1 MTKERE
7 KKSRLIDWFYNLI
20 ERREKIVRTIDC
32 ICRIFVGLVFLFSSF
47 VKGVDPMGT
56 AYKIQEY
63 MTAWSIGSLSFEWAL
78 PLAPYL
84 SVALVT
90 IEFLIGVLLITNSLR
105 VINAWLLLLMMT
117 FFLVTTL
124 IDAITNKVTD
134 CGCFG
139 DFIKLTNWQTFWK
152 NVVLMVPTL
161 VIFFCR
167 HIKKKHRTFERDIFI
182 VLFAIA
188 AMVGFA
194 IYNINNEP
202 VLDFREWKV
211 GNKMIPE
218 TDGKIVSY
226 VTYKNKATGQTEE
239 FLSEKLMDYMQD
251 TNWENEWEFVDS
263 RVVDPTVI
271 AAPGFSMLGIDGV
284 DYAKE
289 IIGSPD
295 PVIIATSHDI
305 DEINSNGIE
314 SLQRVKDIAEQHN
327 VKYVFLTASLP
338 ENVEKFLEDNKL
350 SEVSYFLADDKAIE
364 TMLRSNPG
372 FILLKDAIVKG
383 KWHYRNYNKIRSVD
397 FENLD

>member
-7 KKSRLIDWFYNLI
+7 KTL
-20 ERREKIVRTIDC
+20 RTIDC

-78 PLAPYL
+78 PLAPFL

-90 IEFLIGVLLITNSLR
+90 LEFLIGVLLITNSLR
-105 VINAWLLLLMMT
+105 VLNAWLLLLMMT
-117 FFLVTTL
+117 FFLITTL

-139 DFIKLTNWQTFWK
+139 DFVKLTNWQTFWK

-167 HIKKKHRTFERDIFI
+167 NLKKKHRTYERDILIF
-182 VLFAIA
+182 LFAVA
-188 AMVGFA
+188 AMVCFA

-202 VLDFREWKV
+202 VIDFRPWKV
-211 GNKMIPE
+211 GNKMMTE
-218 TDGKIVSY
+218 TDGKIQSF
-226 VTYKNKATGQTEE
+226 VTYKNIQSGETEE
-239 FLSEKLMDYMQD
+239 FPSEKLMEYMQD
-251 TNWENEWEFVDS
+251 TNWEKEWEFVDAES
-263 RVVDPTVI
+263 DEERPTE
-271 AAPGFSMLGIDGV
+271 APGFSMLGIDGE

-289 IIGSPD
+289 MIGSPD
-295 PVIIATSHDI
+295 PIIIVTSHDI
-305 DEINSNGIE
+305 SEVNDNGIE
-314 SLQRVKDIAEQHN
+314 SMQRVKDIAEQHN

-338 ENVEKFLEDNKL
+338 EDVEKFLNDNKL
-350 SEVSYFLADDKAIE
+350 GDVSYFLADDKAIE

-372 FILLKDAIVKG
+372 YILLKDAIVKG
-383 KWHYRNYNKIRSVD
+383 KWHYRNYNKIRNVD
-397 FENLD
+397 FENLDN

>member
-7 KKSRLIDWFYNLI
+7 KRLRI
-20 ERREKIVRTIDC
+20 IDC

-63 MTAWSIGSLSFEWAL
+63 MTAWSIGSLTFEWAL
-78 PLAPYL
+78 PFATFL

-90 IEFLIGVLLITNSLR
+90 LEFLVGVLLITNSLR
-105 VINAWLLLLMMT
+105 KLTAWTLLLMMT

-139 DFIKLTNWQTFWK
+139 DFVKLTNWQTFWK

-167 HIKKKHRTFERDIFI
+167 NLKKKHRTYERDILIF
-182 VLFAIA
+182 LFAVA

-202 VLDFREWKV
+202 VLDFRPWKV
-211 GNKMIPE
+211 GNQMIKQ
-218 TDGKIVSY
+218 TDGKIQSF
-226 VTYKNKATGQTEE
+226 VTYQNTATGEIME
-239 FLSEKLMDYMQD
+239 FPSEQLMVYMQD
-251 TNWENEWEFVDS
+251 TNWEKQWEFLDS
-263 RVVDPTVI
+263 RVVDPAQI
-271 AAPGFSMLGIDGV
+271 QADGFSMIGIDGE
-284 DYAKE
+284 DHTKE
-289 IIGSPD
+289 LIGSPE
-295 PVIIATSHDI
+295 PIIIVTSHDVS
-305 DEINSNGIE
+305 EINDKGIE
-314 SLQRVKDIAEQHN
+314 SMQRVRDIAEQHY

-338 ENVEKFLEDNKL
+338 EDAEKFLNDNDMGYIP
-350 SEVSYFLADDKAIE
+350 YFLADEKAIE

-372 FILLKDAIVKG
+372 YILLKDAIVKG

>member
-7 KKSRLIDWFYNLI
+7 KRLRI
-20 ERREKIVRTIDC
+20 IDC

-63 MTAWSIGSLSFEWAL
+63 MTAWSIGSLTFEWAL
-78 PLAPYL
+78 PFATFL
-84 SVALVT
+84 SVTLVT
-90 IEFLIGVLLITNSLR
+90 LEFLVGVLLITNSLR
-105 VINAWLLLLMMT
+105 KLTAWTLLLMMT

-139 DFIKLTNWQTFWK
+139 DAVKLTNWQTFWK

-167 HIKKKHRTFERDIFI
+167 NLKKKHRTYERDILIF
-182 VLFAIA
+182 LFAVA

-211 GNKMIPE
+211 GNQMIPE
-218 TDGKIVSY
+218 SDGKIMSY
-226 VTYKNKATGQTEE
+226 VTYQNKATGETKELPSEE
-239 FLSEKLMDYMQD
+239 LMNQD
-251 TNWENEWEFVDS
+251 SLWFEQWEWVDS

-271 AAPGFSMLGIDGV
+271 AAPGFSMIGIDGE

-289 IIGSPD
+289 LIGSPE
-295 PVIIATSHDI
+295 PIIIVTSHDI
-305 DEINSNGIE
+305 SEINDNGIE
-314 SLQRVKDIAEQHN
+314 SMQRVKDIAEQHN

-338 ENVEKFLEDNKL
+338 EDVEKFLNDNKL
-350 SEVSYFLADDKAIE
+350 GDVSYFLADDKAIE

-372 FILLKDAIVKG
+372 YILLKDAIVKG

-397 FENLD
+397 FEQLD

>member
-7 KKSRLIDWFYNLI
+7 KRLRI
-20 ERREKIVRTIDC
+20 IDC

-63 MTAWSIGSLSFEWAL
+63 MTAWSIGSLTFEWAL
-78 PLAPYL
+78 PFATFL
-84 SVALVT
+84 SVTLVT
-90 IEFLIGVLLITNSLR
+90 LEFLVGVLLITNSLR
-105 VINAWLLLLMMT
+105 KLTAWTLLLMMT

-167 HIKKKHRTFERDIFI
+167 NLKKKHRTYERDILIF
-182 VLFAIA
+182 LFAVA

-202 VLDFREWKV
+202 VLDFRPWKV
-211 GNKMIPE
+211 GNQMIKQ
-218 TDGKIVSY
+218 TDGKIQSF
-226 VTYKNKATGQTEE
+226 VTYQNTATGEIME
-239 FLSEKLMDYMQD
+239 FPSEQLMVYMQD
-251 TNWENEWEFVDS
+251 TNWEKQWEFLDS
-263 RVVDPTVI
+263 RVVDPAQI
-271 AAPGFSMLGIDGV
+271 QADGFSMIGIDGE
-284 DYAKE
+284 DHTKE
-289 IIGSPD
+289 LIGSPE
-295 PVIIATSHDI
+295 PIIIVTSHDI
-305 DEINSNGIE
+305 SEINDKGIE
-314 SLQRVKDIAEQHN
+314 SMQRVRDIAEQHN

-338 ENVEKFLEDNKL
+338 EDAEKFLNDNDMGYIP
-350 SEVSYFLADDKAIE
+350 YFLADEKAIE

-372 FILLKDAIVKG
+372 YILLKDAIVKG

-397 FENLD
+397 FEQLD

>member
-7 KKSRLIDWFYNLI
+7 KRLRI
-20 ERREKIVRTIDC
+20 IDC

-63 MTAWSIGSLSFEWAL
+63 MTAWSIGSLTFEWAL
-78 PLAPYL
+78 PFATFL
-84 SVALVT
+84 SVTLVT
-90 IEFLIGVLLITNSLR
+90 LEFLVGVLLITNSLR
-105 VINAWLLLLMMT
+105 KLTAWTLLLMMT

-139 DFIKLTNWQTFWK
+139 DFVKLTNWQTFWK

-167 HIKKKHRTFERDIFI
+167 NLKKKHRTYERDILIF
-182 VLFAIA
+182 LFAVA

-202 VLDFREWKV
+202 VLDFRPWKV
-211 GNKMIPE
+211 GNQMIKQ
-218 TDGKIVSY
+218 TDGKIQSF
-226 VTYKNKATGQTEE
+226 VTYQNTATGEIME
-239 FLSEKLMDYMQD
+239 FPSEQLMVYMQD
-251 TNWENEWEFVDS
+251 TNWEKQWEFLDS
-263 RVVDPTVI
+263 RVVDPAQI
-271 AAPGFSMLGIDGV
+271 QADGFSMIGIDGE
-284 DYAKE
+284 DHTKE
-289 IIGSPD
+289 LIGSPD
-295 PVIIATSHDI
+295 PIIIVTSHDVS
-305 DEINSNGIE
+305 EINDKGIE
-314 SLQRVKDIAEQHN
+314 SMQRVRDIAEQHY

-338 ENVEKFLEDNKL
+338 EDAEKFLNDNDMGYIP
-350 SEVSYFLADDKAIE
+350 YFLADEKAIE

-372 FILLKDAIVKG
+372 YILLKDAIVKG

-397 FENLD
+397 FEQLEN

>member
-7 KKSRLIDWFYNLI
+7 KRLRI
-20 ERREKIVRTIDC
+20 IDC

-63 MTAWSIGSLSFEWAL
+63 MTAWSIGSLTFEWAL
-78 PLAPYL
+78 PFATFL
-84 SVALVT
+84 SVTLVT
-90 IEFLIGVLLITNSLR
+90 LEFLVGVLLITNSLR
-105 VINAWLLLLMMT
+105 KLTAWTLLLMMT

-167 HIKKKHRTFERDIFI
+167 NLKKKHRTYERDILIF
-182 VLFAIA
+182 LFAVA

-202 VLDFREWKV
+202 VLDFRPWKV
-211 GNKMIPE
+211 GNQMIKQ
-218 TDGKIVSY
+218 TDGKIQSF
-226 VTYKNKATGQTEE
+226 VTYQNTATGEIME
-239 FLSEKLMDYMQD
+239 FPSEQLMVYMQD
-251 TNWENEWEFVDS
+251 TNWEKQWEFLDS
-263 RVVDPTVI
+263 RVVDPAQI
-271 AAPGFSMLGIDGV
+271 QADGFSMIGIDGE
-284 DYAKE
+284 DHTKE
-289 IIGSPD
+289 LIGSPD
-295 PVIIATSHDI
+295 PIIIVTSHDVS
-305 DEINSNGIE
+305 EINDKGIE
-314 SLQRVKDIAEQHN
+314 SMQRVRDIAEQHY

-338 ENVEKFLEDNKL
+338 EDAEKFLNDNDMGYIP
-350 SEVSYFLADDKAIE
+350 YFLADEKAIE

-372 FILLKDAIVKG
+372 YILLKDAIVKG

-397 FENLD
+397 FEQLEN

>member
-7 KKSRLIDWFYNLI
+7 KRLRI
-20 ERREKIVRTIDC
+20 IDC

-63 MTAWSIGSLSFEWAL
+63 MTAWSIGSLTFEWAL
-78 PLAPYL
+78 PFATFL
-84 SVALVT
+84 SVTLVT
-90 IEFLIGVLLITNSLR
+90 LEFLVGVLLITNSLR
-105 VINAWLLLLMMT
+105 KLTAWTLLLMMT

-139 DFIKLTNWQTFWK
+139 DFVKLTNWQTFWK

-167 HIKKKHRTFERDIFI
+167 NLKKKHRTYERDILIF
-182 VLFAIA
+182 LFAVA

-211 GNKMIPE
+211 GNQMIPE
-218 TDGKIVSY
+218 SDGKIMSY
-226 VTYKNKATGQTEE
+226 VTYQSKATGEIKE
-239 FLSEKLMDYMQD
+239 FPSEDLMKYMED
-251 TNWENEWEFVDS
+251 STWAEEWEWVDS

-271 AAPGFSMLGIDGV
+271 AAPGFSMIGIDGE

-289 IIGSPD
+289 LIGSPD
-295 PVIIATSHDI
+295 PIIIATSHDI
-305 DEINSNGIE
+305 SEINDNGIE
-314 SLQRVKDIAEQHN
+314 SMQRVKDIAEQHN

-338 ENVEKFLEDNKL
+338 EDVEKFLNDNKL
-350 SEVSYFLADDKAIE
+350 GDVSYFLADDKAIE

-372 FILLKDAIVKG
+372 YILLKDAIVKG

-397 FENLD
+397 FEQLEN

>member
-7 KKSRLIDWFYNLI
+7 KRLRI
-20 ERREKIVRTIDC
+20 IDC

-63 MTAWSIGSLSFEWAL
+63 MTAWSIGSLTFEWAL
-78 PLAPYL
+78 PFATFL
-84 SVALVT
+84 SVTLVT
-90 IEFLIGVLLITNSLR
+90 LEFLVGVLLITNSLR
-105 VINAWLLLLMMT
+105 KLTAWTLLLMMT

-139 DFIKLTNWQTFWK
+139 DFVKLTNWQTFWK

-167 HIKKKHRTFERDIFI
+167 NLKKKHRTYERDILIF
-182 VLFAIA
+182 LFAVA

-202 VLDFREWKV
+202 VLDFRPWKV
-211 GNKMIPE
+211 GNQMIKQ
-218 TDGKIVSY
+218 TDGKIQSF
-226 VTYKNKATGQTEE
+226 VTYQNTATGEIME
-239 FLSEKLMDYMQD
+239 FPSEQLMVYMQD
-251 TNWENEWEFVDS
+251 TNWEKQWEFLDS
-263 RVVDPTVI
+263 RVVDPAQI
-271 AAPGFSMLGIDGV
+271 QADGFSMIGIDGE
-284 DYAKE
+284 DHTKE
-289 IIGSPD
+289 LIGSPD
-295 PVIIATSHDI
+295 PIIIVTSHDVS
-305 DEINSNGIE
+305 EINDKGIE
-314 SLQRVKDIAEQHN
+314 SMQRVRDIAEQHY

-338 ENVEKFLEDNKL
+338 EDAEKFLNDNDMGYIP
-350 SEVSYFLADDKAIE
+350 YFLADEKAIE

-372 FILLKDAIVKG
+372 YILLKDAIVKG

-397 FENLD
+397 FEQLD

>member
-7 KKSRLIDWFYNLI
+7 KRLRI
-20 ERREKIVRTIDC
+20 IDC

-63 MTAWSIGSLSFEWAL
+63 MTAWSIGSLTFEWAL
-78 PLAPYL
+78 PFATFL
-84 SVALVT
+84 SVTLVT
-90 IEFLIGVLLITNSLR
+90 LEFLVGVLLITNSLR
-105 VINAWLLLLMMT
+105 KLTAWTLLLMMT

-139 DFIKLTNWQTFWK
+139 DFVKLTNWQTFWK

-167 HIKKKHRTFERDIFI
+167 NLKKKHRTYERDILIF
-182 VLFAIA
+182 LFAVA

-202 VLDFREWKV
+202 VLDFRPWKV
-211 GNKMIPE
+211 GNQMIKQ
-218 TDGKIVSY
+218 TDGKIQSF
-226 VTYKNKATGQTEE
+226 VTYQNTATGEIME
-239 FLSEKLMDYMQD
+239 FPSEQLMVYMQD
-251 TNWENEWEFVDS
+251 TNWEKQWEFLDS
-263 RVVDPTVI
+263 RVVDPAQI
-271 AAPGFSMLGIDGV
+271 QADGFSMIGIDGE
-284 DYAKE
+284 DHTKE
-289 IIGSPD
+289 LIGSPD
-295 PVIIATSHDI
+295 PIIIVTSHDI
-305 DEINSNGIE
+305 SEINDKGIE
-314 SLQRVKDIAEQHN
+314 SMQRVRDIAEQHY

-338 ENVEKFLEDNKL
+338 EDAEKFLNDNDMGYIP
-350 SEVSYFLADDKAIE
+350 YFLADEKAIE

-372 FILLKDAIVKG
+372 YILLKDAIVKG

-397 FENLD
+397 FEQLEN

>member
-7 KKSRLIDWFYNLI
+7 KRLRI
-20 ERREKIVRTIDC
+20 IDC

-63 MTAWSIGSLSFEWAL
+63 MTAWSIGSLTFEWAL
-78 PLAPYL
+78 PFATFL
-84 SVALVT
+84 SVTLVT
-90 IEFLIGVLLITNSLR
+90 LEFLVGVLLITNSLR
-105 VINAWLLLLMMT
+105 KLTAWTLLLMMT

-139 DFIKLTNWQTFWK
+139 DFVKLTNWQTFWK

-167 HIKKKHRTFERDIFI
+167 NLKKKHRTYERDILIF
-182 VLFAIA
+182 LFAVA

-202 VLDFREWKV
+202 VLDFRPWKV
-211 GNKMIPE
+211 GNQMIKQ
-218 TDGKIVSY
+218 TDGKIQSF
-226 VTYKNKATGQTEE
+226 VTYQNTATGEIME
-239 FLSEKLMDYMQD
+239 FPSEQLMVYMQD
-251 TNWENEWEFVDS
+251 TNWEKQWEFLDS
-263 RVVDPTVI
+263 RVVDPAQI
-271 AAPGFSMLGIDGV
+271 QADGFSMIGIDGE
-284 DYAKE
+284 DHTKE
-289 IIGSPD
+289 LIGSPD
-295 PVIIATSHDI
+295 PIIIVTSHDI
-305 DEINSNGIE
+305 SEINDNGIE
-314 SLQRVKDIAEQHN
+314 SMQRVKDIAEQHN

-338 ENVEKFLEDNKL
+338 EDVEKFLNDNKL
-350 SEVSYFLADDKAIE
+350 GDVSYFLADDKAIE

-372 FILLKDAIVKG
+372 YIMLKDAIVKG

-397 FENLD
+397 FEQLDN

>member
-7 KKSRLIDWFYNLI
+7 KRLRI
-20 ERREKIVRTIDC
+20 IDC

-63 MTAWSIGSLSFEWAL
+63 MTAWSIGSLTFEWAL
-78 PLAPYL
+78 PFATFL
-84 SVALVT
+84 SVTLVT
-90 IEFLIGVLLITNSLR
+90 LEFLVGVLLITNSLR
-105 VINAWLLLLMMT
+105 KLTAWTLLLMMT

-139 DFIKLTNWQTFWK
+139 DFVKLTNWQTFWK

-167 HIKKKHRTFERDIFI
+167 NLKKKHRTYERDILIF
-182 VLFAIA
+182 LFAVA

-202 VLDFREWKV
+202 VLDFRPWKV
-211 GNKMIPE
+211 GNQMIKQ
-218 TDGKIVSY
+218 TDGKIQSF
-226 VTYKNKATGQTEE
+226 VTYQNTATGEIME
-239 FLSEKLMDYMQD
+239 FPSEQLMVYMQD
-251 TNWENEWEFVDS
+251 TNWEKQWEFLDS
-263 RVVDPTVI
+263 RVVDPAQI
-271 AAPGFSMLGIDGV
+271 QADGFSMIGIDGE
-284 DYAKE
+284 DHTKE
-289 IIGSPD
+289 LIGSPE
-295 PVIIATSHDI
+295 PIIIVTSHDVS
-305 DEINSNGIE
+305 EINDKGIE
-314 SLQRVKDIAEQHN
+314 SMQRVRDIAEQHN
-327 VKYVFLTASLP
+327 VKFVFLTASLP
-338 ENVEKFLEDNKL
+338 EDAEKFLNDNGMDYIP
-350 SEVSYFLADDKAIE
+350 YFLADDKAIE

-372 FILLKDAIVKG
+372 YILLKDAIVKG

-397 FENLD
+397 FEQLEN

>member
-7 KKSRLIDWFYNLI
+7 KTL
-20 ERREKIVRTIDC
+20 RTIDC

-78 PLAPYL
+78 PLAPFL

-124 IDAITNKVTD
+124 IDAITNIVTD

-139 DFIKLTNWQTFWK
+139 DAVQLSNWETFWK

-167 HIKKKHRTFERDIFI
+167 NIKKKRRTFERDILI

-188 AMVGFA
+188 AMVCFA

-202 VLDFREWKV
+202 VIDFRPWKV
-211 GNKMIPE
+211 GNKMMTE
-218 TDGKIVSY
+218 TEGKIQSF
-226 VTYKNKATGQTEE
+226 VTYKNLKSGEIEE
-239 FLSEKLMDYMQD
+239 FPSEKLMDYMQD
-251 TNWENEWEFVDS
+251 TNWANEWEFVDS

-271 AAPGFSMLGIDGV
+271 EAPGFSMLGIDGF
-284 DYAKE
+284 DHTKE
-289 IIGSPD
+289 IIASPE
-295 PVIIATSHDI
+295 PILIATSHNIND
-305 DEINSNGIE
+305 INSKGIE
-314 SLQRVKDIAEQHN
+314 SLKRVKEIAAQHN
-327 VKYVFLTASLP
+327 INYIFLTASLP
-338 ENVEKFLEDNKL
+338 EETEKFLADNQL
-350 SEVSYFLADDKAIE
+350 DDMVYFFADDKAIE

-372 FILLKDAIVKG
+372 YILLKDAIVKG
-383 KWHYRNYNKIRSVD
+383 KWHYRNYNKIRGVD
-397 FENLD
+397 FENLDN

>member
-7 KKSRLIDWFYNLI
+7 KTLRI
-20 ERREKIVRTIDC
+20 IDC

-56 AYKIQEY
+56 SYKIQEY
-63 MTAWSIGSLSFEWAL
+63 MTAWSIGSFSFEWAL
-78 PLAPYL
+78 PLATFL

-90 IEFLIGVLLITNSLR
+90 LEFLVGVLLITNSLR
-105 VINAWLLLLMMT
+105 KLNAWVLLLMMT

-139 DFIKLTNWQTFWK
+139 DAVKLTNWQTFWK

-167 HIKKKHRTFERDIFI
+167 NLKKKHRTYERDILIF
-182 VLFAIA
+182 LFAVA

-202 VLDFREWKV
+202 VIDFRPWKV
-211 GNKMIPE
+211 GNQMITQ
-218 TDGKIVSY
+218 TDGKIQSF
-226 VTYKNKATGQTEE
+226 VTYKNTATNEIKE
-239 FLSEKLMDYMQD
+239 FPSEQLMEYMQD
-251 TNWENEWEFVDS
+251 TNWEKQWEFVDS
-263 RVVDPTVI
+263 RVVDPAQI
-271 AAPGFSMLGIDGV
+271 QADGFSMIGIDGE
-284 DYAKE
+284 DHTKE
-289 IIGSPD
+289 LIGSPD
-295 PVIIATSHDI
+295 PIIIVTSHDVS
-305 DEINSNGIE
+305 EINDKGIE
-314 SLQRVKDIAEQHN
+314 SMQRVRDIAEQHF

-338 ENVEKFLEDNKL
+338 EDAEKFLNDNDMGYIP
-350 SEVSYFLADDKAIE
+350 YFLADEKAIE

-372 FILLKDAIVKG
+372 YILLKDAVVKG
-383 KWHYRNYNKIRSVD
+383 KWHYRNYAKIRSVD
-397 FENLD
+397 FEQLEN

>member
-1 MTKERE
+1 M
-7 KKSRLIDWFYNLI
+7 I

-63 MTAWSIGSLSFEWAL
+63 MTAWSIGNLSFEWAL

-167 HIKKKHRTFERDIFI
+167 HIKKKHRTFERDILI

-188 AMVGFA
+188 AMVGFT

-202 VLDFREWKV
+202 VLDFREWNV
-211 GNKMIPE
+211 GNNMIPE

-226 VTYKNKATGQTEE
+226 VTYKNKTTGQTEE

-251 TNWENEWEFVDS
+251 PNWENEWEFVDS

-364 TMLRSNPG
+364 TML
-372 FILLKDAIVKG
+372 
-383 KWHYRNYNKIRSVD
+383 
-397 FENLD
+397 